1 MNVEK
6 LIELIMENP
15 ETIPMLIPEM
25 VNKYKPIIYSIGEE
39 IHNILKDYA
48 DNTEYFKTNAKIK
61 KQTFDAYIDAGFN
74 ENQAMAFMINDNI
87 RLMDNIKSQILKIST
102 QK

>member
-6 LIELIMENP
+6 LIELMLENP
-15 ETIPMLIPEM
+15 ENIPMLIPEL

-61 KQTFDAYIDAGFN
+61 KQIFDAYIEAGFN
-74 ENQAMAFMINDNI
+74 EDQAIAFMINDNI
-87 RLMDNIKSQILKIST
+87 RLMDNIKSQSSKIST

>member
-6 LIELIMENP
+6 LIELMMENP
-15 ETIPMLIPEM
+15 ETIPMLISEL

-61 KQTFDAYIDAGFN
+61 KQIFDAYIDAGFN

-87 RLMDNIKSQILKIST
+87 RLMDNIKSQISKIST

>member
-6 LIELIMENP
+6 LIELMMENP
-15 ETIPMLIPEM
+15 ETIPMLISEL

-48 DNTEYFKTNAKIK
+48 DNTEYFKTNDKIK
-61 KQTFDAYIDAGFN
+61 KQFFDAYIDAGFN
-74 ENQAMAFMINDNI
+74 EDQAMAFMINDNI
-87 RLMDNIKSQILKIST
+87 RLMDNIKSQISKIST

>member
-6 LIELIMENP
+6 LIELMMENP
-15 ETIPMLIPEM
+15 ETIPMLIPEL

-61 KQTFDAYIDAGFN
+61 KQIFDAYIDAGFN

-87 RLMDNIKSQILKIST
+87 RLMDNIKSQISKIST

>member
-6 LIELIMENP
+6 LIELMMENP
-15 ETIPMLIPEM
+15 ETIPMLIPEL

-39 IHNILKDYA
+39 IHNILKNYA

-61 KQTFDAYIDAGFN
+61 KQAFDAYIDAGFN

-87 RLMDNIKSQILKIST
+87 RLMDNIKSQISKIST

>member
-74 ENQAMAFMINDNI
+74 KDQAMAFMINDNI
-87 RLMDNIKSQILKIST
+87 RLMDNIKSQISKIST

>member
-6 LIELIMENP
+6 LIELMMENP
-15 ETIPMLIPEM
+15 ETIPMLIPEL

-61 KQTFDAYIDAGFN
+61 KQTFDAYIDAGFS
-74 ENQAMAFMINDNI
+74 EDQAIAFMINDNI
-87 RLMDNIKSQILKIST
+87 RLMDNIKSQISKINT

>member
-6 LIELIMENP
+6 LIELMMENP
-15 ETIPMLIPEM
+15 ETIPMLIPEL

-48 DNTEYFKTNAKIK
+48 NNTEYFKTSAKIK
-61 KQTFDAYIDAGFN
+61 KQIFDAYIDAGFN
-74 ENQAMAFMINDNI
+74 EDQAMAFMINDNI
-87 RLMDNIKSQILKIST
+87 RLMDNIKNQNVKINT

>member
-6 LIELIMENP
+6 LIELMMENP

-25 VNKYKPIIYSIGEE
+25 VNKCKPIIYSIGEE

-48 DNTEYFKTNAKIK
+48 DNTEYFKTSAKIK
-61 KQTFDAYIDAGFN
+61 KQIFDAYIEAGFN
-74 ENQAMAFMINDNI
+74 EDQAIAFMINDNI
-87 RLMDNIKSQILKIST
+87 RLMDNIKSQISKIST

>member
-6 LIELIMENP
+6 LIELMLENP
-15 ETIPMLIPEM
+15 ETIPMLIPELI
-25 VNKYKPIIYSIGEE
+25 NKYKPIIYSIGEE

-48 DNTEYFKTNAKIK
+48 DNTEYFKTSAKIK
-61 KQTFDAYIDAGFN
+61 KQIFDAYIEAGFN
-74 ENQAMAFMINDNI
+74 EDQAIAFMINDNI
-87 RLMDNIKSQILKIST
+87 RLMDNIKSQSSKISI

>member
-6 LIELIMENP
+6 LIELMMENP
-15 ETIPMLIPEM
+15 ETIPMLIPEL

-48 DNTEYFKTNAKIK
+48 NNTEYFKTSAKIK
-61 KQTFDAYIDAGFN
+61 KQIFDAYIDAGFN
-74 ENQAMAFMINDNI
+74 EDQAMAFMINDNI
-87 RLMDNIKSQILKIST
+87 RLMDNIKSQISKIST

>member
-6 LIELIMENP
+6 LIELMMENP

-25 VNKYKPIIYSIGEE
+25 VNKCKPIIYSIGEE

-48 DNTEYFKTNAKIK
+48 DNTEYFKTSAKIK
-61 KQTFDAYIDAGFN
+61 KQIFDAYIEAGFN
-74 ENQAMAFMINDNI
+74 EDQAIAFMINDNI
-87 RLMDNIKSQILKIST
+87 RLMDNIKSQISKISI